1 MNKAWQLKMKRW
13 CFDAE
18 MGFFDVWDPEYE
30 ANLDFYVR
38 QHGFTRDELAERPD
52 EDVITKQLVEAQ
64 DRQYAYIDDFDISD
78 FQGREWEDVA

>member
-38 QHGFTRDELAERPD
+38 QFGFTPDDLAARPN
-52 EDVITKQLVEAQ
+52 EDFITKQLVEAQ
-64 DRQYAYIDDFDISD
+64 DRQYAYLEAIDLGD
-78 FQGREWEDVA
+78 FQGSKWEDVA